1 MERKAVEMSGSSENL
16 CSEREKKEVRLKKK
30 IRRRKEETERRRNI
44 GNCFQ
49 LAVVGKLTQLLTV
62 PSAGKKLRTSYLNL

>member
-44 GNCFQ
+44 GNCSQ